1 MSREKPNDDGD
12 PVEERRGIKKAILL
26 LRVDRGRQ
34 RGSEIAAEGIAVTGG
49 RARKGGEARGI
60 RSDRDVRSDLV
71 GESNLAK

>member
-12 PVEERRGIKKAILL
+12 PAEARCGMRDKEGDML
-26 LRVDRGRQ
+26 LRGDRERQ
-34 RGSEIAAEGIAVTGG
+34 GGSGIAEGVAVTGE
-49 RARKGGEARGI
+49 RKGGEARGI